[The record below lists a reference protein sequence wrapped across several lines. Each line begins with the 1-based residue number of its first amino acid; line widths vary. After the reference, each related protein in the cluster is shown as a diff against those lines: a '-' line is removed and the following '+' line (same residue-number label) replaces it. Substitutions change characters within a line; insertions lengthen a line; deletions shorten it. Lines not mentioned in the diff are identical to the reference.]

1 MSRFLLTCWSYTG
14 HLFHGINIGRALRE
28 RGHEVAFYSA
38 PKTAPAFAEQG
49 FTFFPFD
56 KLDEEA
62 MSDILFAPNRERSV
76 TDALKFTRT
85 LQSYLLDTIP
95 QQVEDLK
102 PILASWKPDVLVDD
116 GTILG
121 PILVLWEKYKI
132 PIATLDY
139 FCCLVPGPG
148 VPPFGLALPLPH
160 NWQTRL
166 LARTVGFGQRLVTA
180 GIRRKANEIRRS
192 YGLPPLTVTI
202 NEYGGGVPLHL
213 VLNTPELDYNRH
225 DLPPADC
232 S

>member
-38 PKTAPAFAEQG
+38 PKTAQMFADEG
-49 FTFFPFD
+49 FTFFPFE

-76 TDALKFTRT
+76 KDMLQFTRT

-95 QQVEDLK
+95 QQVEDLE

-121 PILVLWEKYKI
+121 PILVLWEKYNI
-132 PIATLDY
+132 PHSMVSPAITVMVMARCTCNGGALESAT
-139 FCCLVPGPG
+139 
-148 VPPFGLALPLPH
+148 A
-160 NWQTRL
+160 
-166 LARTVGFGQRLVTA
+166 TVKRYSPAVA
-180 GIRRKANEIRRS
+180 G
-192 YGLPPLTVTI
+192 
-202 NEYGGGVPLHL
+202 
-213 VLNTPELDYNRH
+213 TPEIAPECACSLRPGGSCPSTRRH
-225 DLPPADC
+225 E
-232 S
+232 